1 MKDFFE
7 KEKQLVNYR
16 QSVKGDVYESMY
28 RAVDDLKINVN
39 KYTKDSYN
47 LLEMLFVI
55 SEFKRVIDKLSIVGL
70 LSDSKWEVLCEML
83 RTLDARCRALMDMN
97 DEAEEGE

>member
-1 MKDFFE
+1 MKDMLE
-7 KEKQLVNYR
+7 ETSQLVNYR
-16 QSVKGDVYESMY
+16 QSVKGGVYESMY

-70 LSDSKWEVLCEML
+70 LSDSRWEVLCEML
-83 RTLDARCRALMDMN
+83 RGLDARCRTQMDMN
-97 DEAEEGE
+97 GEEEGE